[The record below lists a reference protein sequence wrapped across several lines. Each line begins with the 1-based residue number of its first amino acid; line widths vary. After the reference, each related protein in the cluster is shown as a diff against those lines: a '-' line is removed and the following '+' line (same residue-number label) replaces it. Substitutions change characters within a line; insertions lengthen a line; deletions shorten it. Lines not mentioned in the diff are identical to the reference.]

1 MTKGQAINH
10 FGSVAGL
17 AQALGVRVQ
26 AVYQWQQIPLL
37 RQMQLEKLTS
47 GQLVADCEKGGEQ
60 AA

>member
-10 FGSVAGL
+10 FGSVADL

-26 AVYQWQQIPLL
+26 AVYQWNKIPLL

-47 GQLVADCEKGGEQ
+47 GQLVADWQKGGEQ